1 MLLNDASVWESIKQ
15 TMLKTPLYPIP
26 ERMNFDSSLTFLI
39 GFLILI
45 SLHPYVHLVP
55 DFILPSVYLRI
66 LAYLQPKKLW
76 DVLSN
81 QLIIV
86 ISGKSIPSPPFWAV

>member
-1 MLLNDASVWESIKQ
+1 
-15 TMLKTPLYPIP
+15 
-26 ERMNFDSSLTFLI
+26 
-39 GFLILI
+39 
-45 SLHPYVHLVP
+45 
-55 DFILPSVYLRI
+55 LPSVYLRI

-86 ISGKSIPSPPFWAV
+86 VSGKSIPSPPFWAV